1 MRALGH
7 RPLFAEH
14 DHGHAVAFI
23 RNVSIPVLRS
33 WTARAKVYLDR
44 ADPRFVSELLARL
57 ADTGVGYVRLGDPV
71 WPLAQGAPTGRA
83 VVQETAHHVFLYD
96 PRVGEEA
103 LLAGM
108 DSKARTHLRKAQ
120 REGVVVSPVEREA
133 ELREYCALA
142 AQTATRMRRRDVAA
156 GLSEGFF
163 GTVYR
168 TMVPRGQARFLM
180 ARADGRPLAGALY
193 LLSPSRMTYF
203 HGASTRDPELARKQ
217 GPTALLWEALRHA
230 HRLGLECFDHGAVTV
245 TEDPAHPHYPV
256 YQFKRRFGGRLTPVT
271 SGEIVLSPMKY
282 GFQKHVMMPVWKRVH
297 QVYGRFA
304 AAGAVLAVV
313 T

>member
-1 MRALGH
+1 MGALGH
-7 RPLFAEH
+7 RTFFVEDDL
-14 DHGHAVAFI
+14 GRAVAFV
-23 RNVSIPVLRS
+23 RHVSLPVLRS
-33 WTARAKVYLDR
+33 WTARAKVYLDD
-44 ADPRFVSELLARL
+44 ADPRFVTGLLGRL
-57 ADTGVGYVRLGDPV
+57 AETGVGYVRLGDPV
-71 WPLAQGAPTGRA
+71 CPLAPGAPTGRSM
-83 VVQETAHHVFLYD
+83 VQETAHHVFLYD

-103 LLAGM
+103 MLAAI
-108 DSKARTHLRKAQ
+108 DPKVRTHLRKAQ
-120 REGVVVSPVEREA
+120 RDGVVVSEVEGEA
-133 ELREYCALA
+133 GLREYCALA
-142 AQTATRMRRRDVAA
+142 AQTAARMRRRDVGA
-156 GLSEGFF
+156 GLSDAFF
-163 GTVYR
+163 RTVFE
-168 TMVPRGQARFLM
+168 TMVPRGQARFLV

-203 HGASTRDPELARKQ
+203 HGASTRDLALARKQ
-217 GPTALLWEALRHA
+217 GPTALLWEALRLA

-271 SGEIVLSPMKY
+271 SGEIVLSPVKY

-304 AAGAVLAVV
+304 AAGAVLAIV